1 MTRQLLA
8 CEVAQRRSET
18 INGLQLQFLQMGPE
32 RAPAVCFLHGGAAH
46 AHWFDRV
53 MPALGDLF
61 HVISLDPRGYGESQW
76 ATPPAY
82 ATDESAAGMLH
93 QVDRLRWTR
102 MMLVRQSMGC

>member
-53 MPALGDLF
+53 MPALGDRF
-61 HVISLDPRGYGESQW
+61 HVISLDQRGHGGGPW
-76 ATPPAY
+76 GAPPAHPTPGFPGGLL
-82 ATDESAAGMLH
+82 AP
-93 QVDRLRWTR
+93 VDRPGW
-102 MMLVRQSMGC
+102 VPGW